1 MTYICDLEISIEPQ
15 KERDKWW
22 VRMHNTPYGYIYGY
36 AGTLTEAL
44 QRFDY
49 NYVMA
54 KEKAERKFEQ

>member
-22 VRMHNTPYGYIYGY
+22 VRIHNTPYGYVQGYG
-36 AGTLTEAL
+36 GTLIEAL
-44 QRFDY
+44 QHFDY

-54 KEKAERKFEQ
+54 KERKDDD